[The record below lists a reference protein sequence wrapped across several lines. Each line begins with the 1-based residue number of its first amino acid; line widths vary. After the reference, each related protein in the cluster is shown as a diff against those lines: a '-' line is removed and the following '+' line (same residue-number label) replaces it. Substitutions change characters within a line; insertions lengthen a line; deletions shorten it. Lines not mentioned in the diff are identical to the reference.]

1 LMMIY
6 SRRDKKKQKDITI
19 IDLNIQYTLLMSLIR
34 QLQKATQERPFNN
47 TIITTLITNIN
58 DTFILIFR
66 LINKIQ

>member
-1 LMMIY
+1 MIY

>member
-1 LMMIY
+1 MIY

-47 TIITTLITNIN
+47 TIIITLITNIN